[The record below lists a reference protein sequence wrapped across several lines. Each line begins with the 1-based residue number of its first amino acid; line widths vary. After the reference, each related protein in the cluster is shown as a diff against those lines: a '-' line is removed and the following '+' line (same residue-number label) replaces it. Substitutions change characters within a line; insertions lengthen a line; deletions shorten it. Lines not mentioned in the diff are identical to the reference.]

1 MHVRVGEQRHY
12 QPLAILR
19 CSVWAYSLE
28 TVRSVFQ
35 VMSIRSPTLTLSN
48 TVGSTTRRLYFHPF
62 GPTKVI
68 DDALLSIS
76 AMVAVIRRTIA
87 ALPLVWS
94 LTVDFSAVSTAFSPA
109 GFRRTMTLLLYVA
122 FSLSPTLNWSKRMTL
137 LGTLTAT
144 NVPSAVLM
152 FMARLFLSI
161 VSMVPEMVSVVV
173 GSSLTCAQLGRA
185 RAQITA
191 SALS

>member
-28 TVRSVFQ
+28 SVRSVFQ

-68 DDALLSIS
+68 DDALLSMS
-76 AMVAVIRRTIA
+76 AMLAVIVRTMYA
-87 ALPLVWS
+87 EPLVCAME
-94 LTVDFSAVSTAFSPA
+94 DAV
-109 GFRRTMTLLLYVA
+109 
-122 FSLSPTLNWSKRMTL
+122 
-137 LGTLTAT
+137 
-144 NVPSAVLM
+144 SAVL
-152 FMARLFLSI
+152 
-161 VSMVPEMVSVVV
+161 
-173 GSSLTCAQLGRA
+173 
-185 RAQITA
+185 TA
-191 SALS
+191 ASPGGFR